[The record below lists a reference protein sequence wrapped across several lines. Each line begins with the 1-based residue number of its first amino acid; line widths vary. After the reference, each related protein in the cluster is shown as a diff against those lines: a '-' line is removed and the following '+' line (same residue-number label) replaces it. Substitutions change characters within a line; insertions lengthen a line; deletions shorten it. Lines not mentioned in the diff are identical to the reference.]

1 MISSRSNFFQRAL
14 LRWPLLIN
22 QRVAATAPRGISDV
36 ASLMFL
42 RLMADLQEI
51 NKEANQVDVTYL
63 SVFLNQE
70 KEASE

>member
-22 QRVAATAPRGISDV
+22 QRVAATAPRRIS

-70 KEASE
+70 KEASK